1 MTAPPG
7 INPGRE
13 LAWAYEILICTHFES
28 VLPCER
34 SGPYLQEGRMHV
46 GKKRRRT
53 AEIDNHIP
61 APANQST
68 RRQMLMATAGVL
80 GGVTLGFADVRPSA
94 ADDISS
100 ACEVI
105 HQEVVF
111 QATRKRVYEA
121 LTDAKQFNKVV
132 MLSAA
137 MQSGMAP
144 TGKPVKVSPEVGGAF
159 SAFGGYVT
167 GRHVELVPNERI
179 VQAWRAASWGPGQYS
194 IARFGLTEQ
203 GSGTKLVFDHVG
215 FPQGQGAHLADGWKA
230 NYWEPL
236 VKYFAQG

>member
-1 MTAPPG
+1 MQERTMR
-7 INPGRE
+7 GRVIGGE
-13 LAWAYEILICTHFES
+13 KDRPSQTNAA
-28 VLPCER
+28 
-34 SGPYLQEGRMHV
+34 
-46 GKKRRRT
+46 
-53 AEIDNHIP
+53 
-61 APANQST
+61 T
-68 RRQMLMATAGVL
+68 RRQVL
-80 GGVTLGFADVRPSA
+80 LGAASLFGCLTLGSVDARPSVP
-94 ADDISS
+94 DDISS

-111 QATRKRVYEA
+111 QASPKRVYEA

-144 TGKPVKVSPEVGGAF
+144 GGKPPEVSREVGGAF

-167 GRHVELVPNERI
+167 GRHIELLPSERI

-194 IARFGLTEQ
+194 IARFEFTEQ
-203 GSGTKLVFDHVG
+203 GSGTKLVFDHAG
-215 FPQGQGAHLADGWKA
+215 FPQGQGAHLAEGWKA

-236 VKYFAQG
+236 EKYLAQG